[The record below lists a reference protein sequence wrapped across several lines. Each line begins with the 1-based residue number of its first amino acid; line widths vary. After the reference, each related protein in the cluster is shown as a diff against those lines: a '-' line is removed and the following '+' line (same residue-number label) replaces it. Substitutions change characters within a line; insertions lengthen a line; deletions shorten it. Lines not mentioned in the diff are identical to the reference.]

1 MCGIVGYIGEKRAAP
16 IVLEC
21 LKRLEYRGYDSAG
34 IATISDKLQIK
45 KDQGKISEIH
55 EKLDLSDMTGNIG
68 MGHTRWATHGEPSLA
83 NAHPHT
89 DCKNEIVLV
98 HNGIIENYL
107 ELKEELEQENHK
119 FQSKTDTEV
128 ITHLIEKYLEASPF
142 EQSVVQALKK
152 IKGSYALVIGCK
164 REPDKLILARQYSP
178 LVLGVGKKEFYAA
191 SDIPAFLNRTKKTI
205 ILEDG
210 EYAVLTKDKC
220 EIRSLQTGKKIARAP
235 KTICWTPKQAEKGG
249 YPYFML
255 KEIYDQPEAISETLR
270 SETDIKNTAKALSNF
285 NKIYIIGC
293 GTSYHA
299 GLAGKYLFEKLLGIK
314 TEAVFASEFSESAS
328 YALAK
333 NDAVIAITQSG
344 ETADTLAAARLAKE
358 KGAKLFC
365 ITNVLGSSITRIA
378 DQSIYTRA
386 GPEIS
391 VVATKTFLSQL
402 VLLSAIAAQMARER
416 GIECAFGKELRK
428 APELIQKILDST
440 GPAIK
445 KLAEKYH
452 TKKQF
457 YYLGRGVSYPSALE
471 GALKMKEI
479 SYIPS
484 EGFAAGELK
493 HGPLALIEKGST
505 VIVLCPRD
513 AVRTK
518 TINAIE
524 QVRARGA
531 EVIAVCAE
539 GDVEIR
545 KLATHT
551 IEIPADGQ
559 YLAPLLFV
567 VPLQLFAYY
576 IAVNNGLDPDRPR
589 NLAKSVTVE

>member
-1 MCGIVGYIGEKRAAP
+1 MCGIVGYVGARRAAP

-34 IATISDKLQIK
+34 IATISGNLQIK

-55 EKLDLSDMTGNIG
+55 EKLDLSDMPGTIG

-89 DCKNEIVLV
+89 DCKSEIVLV

-107 ELKEELEQENHK
+107 ELKEELEAEGHR
-119 FQSKTDTEV
+119 FASRTDTEA
-128 ITHLIEKYLEASPF
+128 ITHLIERYLEKSTF
-142 EQSVVQALKK
+142 EQAVVQALRK

-164 REPDKLILARQYSP
+164 NEPEKLVLARQYSP
-178 LVLGVGKKEFYAA
+178 LVIGIGKHEFYAA
-191 SDIPAFLNRTKKTI
+191 SDIPAFLNRTKRTI
-205 ILEDG
+205 ILEDR

-220 EIRSLQTGKKIARAP
+220 EIRSLQTGKKIPRAP
-235 KTICWTPKQAEKGG
+235 KTVNWTPKQAEKGG

-270 SETDIKNTAKALSNF
+270 SESEIRHAAEKLS
-285 NKIYIIGC
+285 KSGRLYITGC

-299 GLAGKYLFEKLLGIK
+299 GLAGKYLFERILGMQ
-314 TEAVFASEFSESAS
+314 TEAVIASEFPESTYHAI
-328 YALAK
+328 K
-333 NDAVIAITQSG
+333 ENDAVIAITQSG
-344 ETADTLAAARLAKE
+344 ETADTLSAARLAKQ
-358 KGAKLFC
+358 KGAQVFC

-378 DQSIYTRA
+378 DHPIYTRA

-402 VLLSAIAAQMARER
+402 ILLSAIAAQAAKER
-416 GIECAFGKELRK
+416 GTDPAFGKELRK
-428 APELIQKILDST
+428 APELIQKILDRT
-440 GPAIK
+440 GPAVRR
-445 KLAEKYH
+445 LAEKYH
-452 TKKQF
+452 RKNQF
-457 YYLGRGVSYPSALE
+457 YYLGRGISYPSALE

-531 EVIAVCAE
+531 EVIAVCTE
-539 GDVEIR
+539 GDSEIK

-551 IEIPADGQ
+551 IEIPADGE
-559 YLAPLLFV
+559 YLTPLLFV
-567 VPLQLFAYY
+567 VPLQLFAYH
-576 IAVNNGLDPDRPR
+576 IAVKKGLDPDRPR